1 MYSHTHIRKW
11 FQLQLAQLYRI
22 EYFMVGLLNPKGPIP
37 LLLGNT
43 SDVDQGALCT
53 QIPIFTSSTIMR
65 YQQCEKDVTWIAKFV
80 TLGRSPFYSFDL
92 REMTIF
98 GFEN

>member
-1 MYSHTHIRKW
+1 M
-11 FQLQLAQLYRI
+11 AQLCRN
-22 EYFMVGLLNPKGPIP
+22 EYFTVGLLNPDGPIP
-37 LLLGNT
+37 ILLGNT
-43 SDVDQGALCT
+43 SDVDREELCT
-53 QIPIFTSSTIMR
+53 EIPVFTNSRITR

-92 REMTIF
+92 KEITIF